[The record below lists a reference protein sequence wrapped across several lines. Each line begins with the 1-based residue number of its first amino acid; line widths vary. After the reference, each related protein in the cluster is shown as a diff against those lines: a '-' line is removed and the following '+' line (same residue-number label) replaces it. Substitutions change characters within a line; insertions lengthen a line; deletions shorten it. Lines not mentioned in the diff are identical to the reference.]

1 MQRVLLLPVL
11 AFTALAMSAPLAA
24 QASGQ
29 RTATVC
35 LNLDGSTRGPTC
47 HKTSTWRQDDICN
60 CPGTTDQV
68 TAPLCAPGESPAPES
83 ADANRARHAAVHN
96 GSLMGATYNG
106 KRFCVRPE
114 STPR

>member
-1 MQRVLLLPVL
+1 MKSVLLVSVL
-11 AFTALAMSAPLAA
+11 ALSALAMSAPIAA
-24 QASGQ
+24 QASGA

-35 LNLDGSTRGPTC
+35 LSLDGSTRGPVC

-68 TAPLCAPGESPAPES
+68 TAPLCAAGETPAPDS
-83 ADANRARHAAVHN
+83 ADANRARRAAVHN
-96 GSLMGATYNG
+96 GSLAGGAYNG

-114 STPR
+114 PTPR